1 MSRALRNLP
10 LIRKSLSA
18 SIISKA
24 IEGEKEKGS
33 KNLNNLQLFVS
44 KGAAVDAI
52 FTDKLNAT
60 EAYLSLISLI
70 ALLDDKKFELAA
82 VFGRKVIEKC
92 HSANS
97 RVLDGILAKLFYFT
111 SICYENEK
119 KHAELRT
126 LLLSSQRTAVL
137 RQDHETLAVIINGLL
152 RNYLSCNLVSQAEK
166 LVSKSSYPENVS
178 NSQLARYLYYL
189 GKLVE

>member
-70 ALLDDKKFELAA
+70 ALLDDKKFELAG